1 MNQKNKMIKRLFD
14 IVFSL
19 FGLVLIFPIL
29 LLIALIVKIDSSGP
43 VFYRGFRVGKDGKLF
58 KIFKFRTMEKD
69 ADRKGID
76 STAAD
81 DSRITRIG
89 RFLRKYNIDELPQLV
104 NILKGEMS
112 FVGPRPQVKW
122 ATELYTEKERVILT
136 LKPGLTDYASLRFPN
151 EGEIIKGSKDPD
163 RDYLQKIH
171 PEKTRLQIEYVKNQS
186 FLVDLKII
194 FKTILIVI
202 KKLL

>member
-1 MNQKNKMIKRLFD
+1 MIKRLFD